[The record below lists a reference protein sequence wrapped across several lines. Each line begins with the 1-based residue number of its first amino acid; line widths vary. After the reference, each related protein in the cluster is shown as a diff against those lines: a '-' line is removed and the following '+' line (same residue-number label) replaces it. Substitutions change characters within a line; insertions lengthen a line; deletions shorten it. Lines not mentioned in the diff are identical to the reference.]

1 MPVTATRRG
10 TPVPYVNVKITREG
24 ATASQKA
31 ELIAGITDLL
41 VKVLDKDP
49 ATTFVLID
57 EVALEDWGV
66 GGVPT
71 DEYRRRN
78 RPRG

>member
-1 MPVTATRRG
+1 M
-10 TPVPYVNVKITREG
+10 PYVNVKITREG
-24 ATASQKA
+24 ATAAQKA
-31 ELIAGITDLL
+31 EIIAGVTDLL

-71 DEYRRRN
+71 EEYRRRT
-78 RPRG
+78 RA